1 MHSVFLSG
9 RVFAFAFWLSGRD
22 RRCRLLQP
30 VHVQAPA
37 LSPGAGRDVADGGY
51 TIEQTEPVVPLAEA
65 RTGKTHL
72 ATALCVAA
80 CRHKPERRVPVT
92 TAANLI
98 TQLVE
103 ARRQNRLRRTLQ
115 RWLKYDLLARDE
127 VGCVPPPTPE
137 RRSSS
142 R

>member
-1 MHSVFLSG
+1 M
-9 RVFAFAFWLSGRD
+9 
-22 RRCRLLQP
+22 
-30 VHVQAPA
+30 
-37 LSPGAGRDVADGGY
+37 
-51 TIEQTEPVVPLAEA
+51 PLAEA

-80 CRHKPERRVPVT
+80 CRHKRRVPVT

-98 TQLVE
+98 TALVE
-103 ARRQNRLRRTLQ
+103 ARQQNWLRRTLQ
-115 RWLKYDLLARDE
+115 RWLKYDLIALDE

-137 RRSSS
+137 RNSSS